1 MSVGEEHGDEIAAQ
15 EQLIR
20 SIGFLRDLD
29 RVDVA
34 RLIGSSQDVHFEAG
48 DVIVR
53 EGEAANSLYLLA
65 SGRVQVTVLVSGSNE
80 AVATINAPATFGELG
95 LLLAERTATVRAVT
109 AVQVWRIPRPR
120 FEQLVRDRPALGLA
134 IARSLAASID
144 LRDRERIGAPL
155 PHHERFNSMIAASG
169 AHRPRFSRAI
179 CVLIAVGIPAILWFV
194 PAPAGLG
201 VVGWHISLVMLGGAI
216 AWLLEPVPDFAVAL
230 AIAVVWVAAGL
241 APPTLAF
248 SGFASSVWLTAMAA
262 LGIAAAMAASGL
274 LFRGAL
280 ALMRLFPPTL
290 HGQVAAL
297 LVAGTVLTP
306 LMPALFGRVAAATP
320 VARELSQ
327 ALDNPPRSRGSAAIG
342 FAAILGNTVLGPIFL
357 TGIVSNFLILGLLPS
372 AGRARFDWLG
382 WLAYAAP
389 AGVVLLVGTAII
401 LFALHPGTGSR
412 ASNAVRRSQERT
424 LGRMSRQEVVSLL
437 ALGTFVFGLLGQQ
450 VLRLDIGVI
459 AVAAL
464 LVAIGGGALDRQAF
478 RFGIDWATLVFFG
491 VLLGAGAVLSS
502 GGVDTWIADQIAPL
516 TKLGNPVL
524 TVLVLAVF
532 AVAVRLVLPMV
543 PAGFLLLVTL
553 VPAAPRLGL
562 NGWVVGLTIT
572 VMVLTWL
579 LPRQYEVLRMVR
591 ESGGGELFS
600 ERQAVVVGAAITVI
614 ALVAVLISVPFWI
627 AVGLL

>member
-1 MSVGEEHGDEIAAQ
+1 VSAGEEHGDEIAAQ

-34 RLIGSSQDVHFEAG
+34 RLIGSSQDVHFKAG

-53 EGEAANSLYLLA
+53 EGDAADSLYLLA
-65 SGRVQVTVLVSGSNE
+65 SGRVQVSVLASGSDE
-80 AVATINAPATFGELG
+80 AVASIDAPATFGELG

-109 AVQVWRIPRPR
+109 AVQAWRIPRPR

-144 LRDRERIGAPL
+144 RRDRERLGAPL
-155 PHHERFNSMIAASG
+155 PNQERFNSIMAASV
-169 AHRPRFSRAI
+169 AHRPRLSRAI
-179 CVLIAVGIPAILWFV
+179 SVLIAVGVPAVLWFL

-201 VVGWHISLVMLGGAI
+201 VVGWHVSLVMLGGAI
-216 AWLLEPVPDFAVAL
+216 AWLLEPLPDFAVAL
-230 AIAVVWVAAGL
+230 AIAAVWVGAGL

-248 SGFASSVWLTAMAA
+248 SGFANSAWITAMAA

-290 HGQVAAL
+290 HGQAAAL

-306 LMPALFGRVAAATP
+306 LMPALFGRVAAAAP

-327 ALDNPPRSRGSAAIG
+327 ALGLPPRSRGSAAIG

-357 TGIVSNFLILGLLPS
+357 TGIISNFLVLGLLP
-372 AGRARFDWLG
+372 AGDRSHFGWLG

-389 AGVVLLVGTAII
+389 AGLILFIGTAVI
-401 LFALHPGTGSR
+401 LFALHPGAGSR
-412 ASNAVRRSQERT
+412 ANAAVRRSQERT
-424 LGRMSRQEVVSLL
+424 LGRMSRQEVVSLV
-437 ALGTFVFGLLGQQ
+437 ALGTFVVGLLLQQ

-459 AVAAL
+459 ALAAL

-491 VLLGAGAVLSS
+491 VLLGAGAVLSE

-516 TKLGNPVL
+516 MRLLGNPVF
-524 TVLVLAVF
+524 TVLILAVF

-543 PAGFLLLVTL
+543 PAGFLLLVTCRDSTRSSGWC
-553 VPAAPRLGL
+553 VKVAAQTCSA
-562 NGWVVGLTIT
+562 NGK
-572 VMVLTWL
+572 
-579 LPRQYEVLRMVR
+579 PSA
-591 ESGGGELFS
+591 SGWRS
-600 ERQAVVVGAAITVI
+600 R
-614 ALVAVLISVPFWI
+614 
-627 AVGLL
+627 